1 MDTNAVNIINSE
13 DEEEID
19 ERAEFLKEN
28 FTLVDFLKDSKTY
41 ETLELNHIWK
51 VDKELY
57 GPIEDFYKS
66 SVDYNKTKHSLLF
79 ANENSYRNLGKL
91 QGVVHKCLEK
101 RYDLNVIYDNP
112 SCAISMVEN
121 YNNRIKDEEIAR
133 KIKIKEDYNKQ
144 VTANMKYNWD
154 TKKFNI

>member
-1 MDTNAVNIINSE
+1 MKETNAENIINS
-13 DEEEID
+13 DDEEID

-28 FTLVDFLKDSKTY
+28 FTLADFLKDNKTC
-41 ETLELNHIWK
+41 EILELNSIWK
-51 VDKELY
+51 IDKELY

-91 QGVVHKCLEK
+91 QGVVHRCLEK
-101 RYDLNVIYDNP
+101 QYDLNVIYDNP
-112 SCAISMVEN
+112 SYAISMVEN

-133 KIKIKEDYNKQ
+133 KIKIKEEYNKQ
-144 VTANMKYNWD
+144 VTSNMKFNWA